1 MRRDELRSRGH
12 HYRAARQLAPRG
24 SLISNS
30 LGDTECVLHRLA
42 DVYSESMH
50 PAAAEARNAFVAAQ
64 SHTAALAVELGPD
77 GDLSSAVHAA
87 LDGFRHAVNGPP

>member
-1 MRRDELRSRGH
+1 MN
-12 HYRAARQLAPRG
+12 
-24 SLISNS
+24 ISAEE
-30 LGDTECVLHRLA
+30 LGDTVCVLHRLA

-87 LDGFRHAVNGPP
+87 LDGFRHAVNGSP